1 MAEPPE
7 SPGQGQEEIR
17 TAEPAEAGATVGPEA
32 RVAELTQRIAELEQE
47 KSARE
52 RQDTI
57 TDLAQRFQYV
67 TADMLHAFGSIPTED
82 LEERAQA
89 LNTAI
94 HEREKP
100 RSMGSGGLDP
110 HNSSGRQ
117 PATWAGAFQ
126 RAREQ
131 RRNGRSGVTLFS
143 NSRGSGEL

>member
-1 MAEPPE
+1 MAEPPDT
-7 SPGQGQEEIR
+7 PGPGQEEIR
-17 TAEPAEAGATVGPEA
+17 TSEPAEAGATVGPEA

-47 KSARE
+47 KSTRE

-89 LNTAI
+89 LNAAI

-110 HNSSGRQ
+110 HNSSRRQLYHVGGRI
-117 PATWAGAFQ
+117 PAGPRTTPQ
-126 RAREQ
+126 RAQ
-131 RRNGRSGVTLFS
+131 WRNPVQQFS
-143 NSRGSGEL
+143 WL